1 MSSDESLSVRQVAV
15 AVVLLVSLGG
25 SGVTY
30 YLLVYQPQQAIDA
43 AEPTNGTVVDSNVE
57 RVERSNE
64 RDRFRPNIT
73 YRYAVDGETY
83 TNDNYISGA
92 NTELYSKPVAED
104 RADTFQAGRNVTIY
118 ANPDK
123 PQQSY
128 LLEQGPQQTDYLT
141 VGVFGVLALWSGY
154 RLVSSVWSG
163 RGSDQ

>member
-1 MSSDESLSVRQVAV
+1 MSSDESLSVGQVII
-15 AVVLLVSLGG
+15 AVVLVVSLGA

-43 AEPTNGTVVDSNVE
+43 AEPTNGTVVSSNVE

-73 YRYAVDGETY
+73 YRYTVDGETY

-104 RADTFQAGRNVTIY
+104 RADTFQPGRNVTIQ
-118 ANPDK
+118 ANPEN

-128 LLEQGPQQTDYLT
+128 LLEKGPQQTDYLT
-141 VGVFGVLALWSGY
+141 VGVFGVVALWSVY
-154 RLVSSVWSG
+154 RLLASPRSG
-163 RGSDQ
+163 PSSDQ